1 MKGIINE
8 AKRRMIES
16 ARKRGGQA
24 AKAEDSLKTER
35 IAKILGR
42 GMDERG
48 AMAAEGIRSEAYGSG
63 ASPVT
68 AATYGGLP
76 PMSADSLRSV
86 QSADVA
92 DLMQGMNSAQ
102 KQQLGEALAGRQMA
116 GPKELIMRGG
126 RAAMNAM
133 ADEGRKGDVARVAA
147 VSGVAGGLTASG
159 AALVD
164 LMSFM
169 SQGQEVQSERNEVLP
184 S

>member
-1 MKGIINE
+1 MFNE
-8 AKRRMIES
+8 AKRRIIES
-16 ARKRGGQA
+16 ARKGGGQA
-24 AKAEDSLKTER
+24 AKAEEALKNQR
-35 IAKILGR
+35 IANIFSR
-42 GMDERG
+42 GMGERS
-48 AMAAEGIRSEAYGSG
+48 AMGAEGIRSEAYGSG
-63 ASPVT
+63 ESPVT
-68 AATYGGLP
+68 RSVYGQLP
-76 PMSADSLRSV
+76 PMSRESLQNV
-86 QSADVA
+86 QAADVQ